1 MMATGLGFRAESPH
15 MACIRSVADW
25 RGGKVVKNAI
35 RSSSYIAT
43 IVYITAACSGCSGGG
58 SLINTSWT
66 VTEIHAKTDEDKAA
80 IAGTKSIFVEFLGDG
95 RLRTSVKRADG
106 TVDREEQET
115 YRLEGDTI
123 VITHPRYERRVNA
136 RLSGD
141 TLTVSSDKYDARLER
156 YVPPEASQPAMF
168 RPSTVGRA
176 EYRSMSGMGHAGG
189 RR

>member
-1 MMATGLGFRAESPH
+1 MRNAL
-15 MACIRSVADW
+15 RS
-25 RGGKVVKNAI
+25 NF
-35 RSSSYIAT
+35 YIAAILT
-43 IVYITAACSGCSGGG
+43 LAAACGGCSGGG
-58 SLINTSWT
+58 SLVNTAWT
-66 VTEIHAKTDEDKAA
+66 VTEIHGKTEADQAA
-80 IAGTKSIFVEFLGDG
+80 TAGAKSILVEFLGDG

-115 YRLEGDTI
+115 YRMEGDTI

-136 RLSGD
+136 KLSGD
-141 TLTVSSDKYDARLER
+141 ILTVSSDKYDARLER

-176 EYRSMSGMGHAGG
+176 EYRSLSGMGHAGG